1 MAIQQPLATVNFANI
16 NKDFAWYIV
25 VTRFNY
31 EAKFTAELLEYLKN
45 NPELLDYFDDIF
57 IPEKKCIVE
66 YKNVKNKLARRTI
79 TDKTMS
85 LYVFIKV
92 KMNEHIYGIIRNII
106 GCATILAVG
115 DALVTVSDE
124 EALKHRQD
132 ADITEDT
139 MKGLLIYSKVN
150 PFFNPLLPLKGI
162 MSDQQKIILV
172 KKSVSKQDNVSN
184 TNIVSDINAADVNAL
199 STNVSINAEA
209 DAKINNNCELNQS
222 LNTSISDI
230 TDRDIVTTRLKA
242 ERIANVDDIDPDFF
256 FKKLQNRSLI
266 EKFLSLSGKDV
277 SFLSDADLQK
287 LQRRVEWARK
297 KQAQREVMSNLHSR
311 QNNSK
316 RYNSSK
322 KKAYQP
328 ATVVSSKNNN
338 NTQKKSSNYKY
349 NIQSQQVP
357 ANVPAQQNTKKYQ
370 QRRHVQNY
378 YLMQFHHQQKQA
390 STKKQVQQQK
400 KQQHHQQ
407 LRLPYKMVRRHQNF
421 TNHKNT

>member
-1 MAIQQPLATVNFANI
+1 MAIQQPLAIVNFANI

-66 YKNVKNKLARRTI
+66 YKNVKNKIARRTI

-85 LYVFIKV
+85 LYVFVKV

-124 EALKHRQD
+124 EALQHRQD

-139 MKGLLIYSKVN
+139 MKGLSIYSKVN

-162 MSDQQKIILV
+162 ASDQQKIIIV
-172 KKSVSKQDNVSN
+172 KKSAAKQDNLSN
-184 TNIVSDINAADVNAL
+184 TNIVSDMNVTDVNAL
-199 STNVSINAEA
+199 STNVNINVEA
-209 DAKINNNCELNQS
+209 DAKINNNYKPAES
-222 LNTSISDI
+222 LNTSISNISDNI

-242 ERIANVDDIDPDFF
+242 ERIANIDDIDPDFF
-256 FKKLQNRSLI
+256 FKKLQSRSLI

-277 SFLSDADLQK
+277 SFLSDVDLQK
-287 LQRRVEWARK
+287 LQRRVEWVRK
-297 KQAQREVMSNLHSR
+297 KQAQREVMSNLHLR

-322 KKAYQP
+322 KKAYRP
-328 ATVVSSKNNN
+328 DTVVSSKNNN
-338 NTQKKSSNYKY
+338 TQKKSLNYKY

-357 ANVPAQQNTKKYQ
+357 VNVPAQQNKKKHQ

-390 STKKQVQQQK
+390 STKKQTQQQK

-407 LRLPYKMVRRHQNF
+407 LHLPYKMVQR
-421 TNHKNT
+421 HKNI